1 MARRRP
7 FRTADRIAPDILIGV
22 RAVDEYEIEPLHRR
36 EIPGRGIAEVL
47 CDVGDC
53 RVGEECLADAP
64 IADQVEIVL

>member
-1 MARRRP
+1 MNTKLNP
-7 FRTADRIAPDILIGV
+7 CTG
-22 RAVDEYEIEPLHRR
+22 

-53 RVGEECLADAP
+53 RVGEKCLADAP